1 MLETRMPFPPERP
14 TPTFP
19 YQIEAR
25 IGEGAMGIVY
35 RAVEPAL
42 ERRVAIKSLRAQM
55 LADEEPAVAREYRAR
70 FLQEARAAAALSHPG
85 AATIYRIGEEDGSPY
100 IAMEWLEGKTLE
112 EVMSLEGKL
121 PPERAVP
128 LVIDLL
134 STLDAAHRNG
144 VVHRDIKPA
153 NLVLLPDGR
162 LKVTDFGIAFLRGS
176 DLVKTQAGFV
186 LATPR
191 FASPEQLR
199 GEEVDGRSDLFS
211 TGILLFHLLTGRFP
225 FAGTDFLQVASSV
238 FRDEPTPLRSVE
250 PSLSPALESVVGRT
264 LAKDREARYRT
275 AGDLARALAEAQSA
289 TAAATVMSGAAPAKA
304 GASTILRNLPPDA
317 PNAAAAAARSWPAKD
332 LGTQGSK
339 TLLERLLDRPLH
351 AAAFAGAALLDDA
364 CLFLADGLVLAA
376 VDTRSGE
383 TGDAVIEALP
393 AKVRAVLHPIPEG
406 LGPGCVRQL
415 ASLLHPP
422 RLRHKGFDSKYVNLP
437 GLIASLGEERFD
449 GALRMRRESGVVAA
463 LLFCG
468 GVPMLSLFSAGWEGV
483 PVERPWQEWIGS
495 VAVQADVVECRQMPC
510 FLSFRRELRNFEV
523 RVTPGVPLD
532 AGSSGRRPASASGT
546 MRTPAP
552 VISAASSSA
561 EGTANPLFAEDP
573 MARFLRWSLEEAP
586 RFFAERDRTA
596 RWKYLV
602 EWLADVRRAVLHHDL
617 PRTGTPATDFFDLA
631 TFDAGGRVLH
641 LAQRVSRATREVLAA
656 FKEDVVRA
664 KTARLKG
671 GDVGGAILVARSF
684 DDATLE
690 AYNTTELGSTGRF
703 TFGVEE
709 TFTKYE
715 GFVRVG
721 PRRGF
726 HLLLVQETDDGFTP
740 ILG

>member
-1 MLETRMPFPPERP
+1 MPFPPERP

-19 YQIEAR
+19 YQVEAK

-85 AATIYRIGEEDGSPY
+85 ATTIYRIGEEDGSPY
-100 IAMEWLEGKTLE
+100 IAMEWLEGRTLE
-112 EVMSLEGKL
+112 AVMATEGRL
-121 PPERAVP
+121 APERAVAM
-128 LVIDLL
+128 VVDLL
-134 STLDAAHRNG
+134 GTLDAAHRNG
-144 VVHRDIKPA
+144 VVHRDVKPA

-162 LKVTDFGIAFLRGS
+162 LKVTDFGIARLRGS

-199 GEEVDGRSDLFS
+199 GEDVDGRSDLFS

-225 FAGTDFLQVASSV
+225 FAGTDFLQVASAV
-238 FRDEPTPLRSVE
+238 FRDEPTPLRAID
-250 PSLSPALESVVGRT
+250 PSLSPALEAVVQRS

-275 AGDLARALAEAQSA
+275 AVEMARALAEAQ
-289 TAAATVMSGAAPAKA
+289 
-304 GASTILRNLPPDA
+304 
-317 PNAAAAAARSWPAKD
+317 AAAAAVTVVAASPAPARAAASAILRDLPVEAPQAAVAVARTWPGRD
-332 LGTQGSK
+332 LGSQGSK

-351 AAAFAGAALLDDA
+351 ALAFAGAAMLDDA
-364 CLFLADGLVLAA
+364 CLFLAGGLVLAA
-376 VDTRSGE
+376 VDTRTWA
-383 TGDAVIEALP
+383 TGDAVIESLP
-393 AKVRAVLHPIPEG
+393 IKVGAVLHPVPEE

-422 RLRHKGFDSKYVNLP
+422 RLRHEGFDSRYVNLP
-437 GLIASLGEERFD
+437 GLIAALGEERFD
-449 GALRMRRESGVVAA
+449 GALRMRREAGVVGA

-468 GVPMLSLFSAGWEGV
+468 GVPVLSLFSAGWEGV
-483 PVERPWQEWIGS
+483 PVERPWQEWMAG
-495 VAVQADVVECRQMPC
+495 VALRADVVECRQMPC
-510 FLSFRRELRNFEV
+510 FLSFRRELRNAGV
-523 RVTPGVPLD
+523 QVT
-532 AGSSGRRPASASGT
+532 SGEL
-546 MRTPAP
+546 AP
-552 VISAASSSA
+552 ECA
-561 EGTANPLFAEDP
+561 ESPLFAEDP
-573 MARFLRWSLEEAP
+573 IVRFLRWSLTEAP
-586 RFFAERDRTA
+586 RFFAERERTA

-602 EWLADVRRAVLHHDL
+602 EWLADVRRAALHHDL

-631 TFDAGGRVLH
+631 TFDEGGRVLH
-641 LAQRVSRATREVLAA
+641 LAQRVARATPEVLAA
-656 FKEDVVRA
+656 FKDDVVRA

-684 DDATLE
+684 DDATVE
-690 AYNTTELGSTGRF
+690 AWRSAELGSTGRF

-709 TFTKYE
+709 SFTKYE

-726 HLLLVQETDDGFTP
+726 HLLLVEETDEGFTP
-740 ILG
+740 VLG

>member
-1 MLETRMPFPPERP
+1 MPFPPERP

-35 RAVEPAL
+35 RAIEPAL
-42 ERRVAIKSLRAQM
+42 ERRVAIKSLRAHM
-55 LADEEPAVAREYRAR
+55 LAGEEPGVAQEYRAR

-100 IAMEWLEGKTLE
+100 IAMEWLEGSTLE
-112 EVMSLEGKL
+112 EVMSREGKL
-121 PPERAVP
+121 PPERAIP

-134 STLDAAHRNG
+134 GTLDAAHRNG

-162 LKVTDFGIAFLRGS
+162 LKVTDFGIARLKGS
-176 DLVKTQAGFV
+176 DLVKTQAGYV

-225 FAGTDFLQVASSV
+225 FAGTDFLQVASAV
-238 FRDEPTPLRSVE
+238 FRDAPTSLRSLE
-250 PSLSPALESVVGRT
+250 PSLSPALESLVERT
-264 LAKDREARYRT
+264 LAKDREARHRT
-275 AGDLARALAEAQSA
+275 AADLARALAEIQSA
-289 TAAATVMSGAAPAKA
+289 ALAVTAATAVTPASPKA
-304 GASTILRNLPPDA
+304 GPSVVLRDIPAEA
-317 PNAAAAAARSWPAKD
+317 PHAAAAAARSWPARD
-332 LGTQGSK
+332 LGAQGSK
-339 TLLERLLDRPLH
+339 SLLERLLDRPLH
-351 AAAFAGAALLDDA
+351 APAFAGAALLDDA

-376 VDTRSGE
+376 VDTKTGV
-383 TGDAVIEALP
+383 TGDAVLEALP
-393 AKVRAVLHPIPEG
+393 AKVRAVLHPAPEG
-406 LGPGCVRQL
+406 LGAGCVRQL

-422 RLRHKGFDSKYVNLP
+422 RLRHEGFDSKYVNLP
-437 GLIASLGEERFD
+437 GLIAALGEERFD

-468 GVPMLSLFSAGWEGV
+468 GVPVLSLFSTGWEGV
-483 PVERPWQEWIGS
+483 PVERPWQEWIGT
-495 VAVQADVVECRQMPC
+495 VAVRADVVECRQMPC
-510 FLSFRRELRNFEV
+510 FLSFRRELRNAEV
-523 RVTPGVPLD
+523 EVAPGVPVT
-532 AGSSGRRPASASGT
+532 G
-546 MRTPAP
+546 
-552 VISAASSSA
+552 
-561 EGTANPLFAEDP
+561 ETAHPLFAEDP

-602 EWLADVRRAVLHHDL
+602 EWLADVRRAALHHDL
-617 PRTGTPATDFFDLA
+617 PRTGTAATDFFDLA

-641 LAQRVSRATREVLAA
+641 LAQRVSRATPEVLAA

-690 AYNTTELGSTGRF
+690 AYNRTELGSTGRF

-709 TFTKYE
+709 SFTKYE

-726 HLLLVQETDDGFTP
+726 HLLLVQETDGGFTP
-740 ILG
+740 ILS

>member
-1 MLETRMPFPPERP
+1 MPFPPERP

-35 RAVEPAL
+35 RAIEPAL

-55 LADEEPAVAREYRAR
+55 LAGEEPAVAQEYRAR

-121 PPERAVP
+121 PPERAIP

-134 STLDAAHRNG
+134 GTLDNAHRSG

-162 LKVTDFGIAFLRGS
+162 LKVTDFGIARLRGS

-238 FRDEPTPLRSVE
+238 FRDEPTPLRTLE
-250 PSLSPALESVVGRT
+250 PSLSPALESVMERT
-264 LAKDREARYRT
+264 LAKDREARYST
-275 AGDLARALAEAQSA
+275 ATDMARALAEVQTVA
-289 TAAATVMSGAAPAKA
+289 AAATVIAQAPAKA
-304 GASTILRNLPPDA
+304 GASTILRNLPAEA
-317 PNAAAAAARSWPAKD
+317 PHAAAAAARSWPARD
-332 LGTQGSK
+332 LGAQGSK
-339 TLLERLLDRPLH
+339 TLIDRLLDRPLH
-351 AAAFAGAALLDDA
+351 APAFAGAALLDEA

-393 AKVRAVLHPIPEG
+393 AKVRAVLHPVPEG

-463 LLFCG
+463 LLFCD
-468 GVPMLSLFSAGWEGV
+468 GVPVLSLFSAGWDGV
-483 PVERPWQEWIGS
+483 PVERPWQDWIGS
-495 VAVQADVVECRQMPC
+495 VAVQADVIESRQMPC
-510 FLSFRRELRNFEV
+510 FLSYRRELRNAEV
-523 RVTPGVPLD
+523 QVTR
-532 AGSSGRRPASASGT
+532 A
-546 MRTPAP
+546 PAP
-552 VISAASSSA
+552 AIAS
-561 EGTANPLFAEDP
+561 EGIANPLLAEDP
-573 MARFLRWSLEEAP
+573 MTRFLRWSLEEAP
-586 RFFAERDRTA
+586 RFFAERERTA

-602 EWLADVRRAVLHHDL
+602 EWLADVRRATLHHDL

-631 TFDAGGRVLH
+631 TFDGDGRVLH
-641 LAQRVSRATREVLAA
+641 LAQRVSRATPEILAA
-656 FKEDVVRA
+656 FKDDVVRA

-690 AYNTTELGSTGRF
+690 AYRNTELGSTGRF

-709 TFTKYE
+709 SFTKYE

-726 HLLLVQETDDGFTP
+726 HLLLVEETDDGFTP

>member
-1 MLETRMPFPPERP
+1 MLEPAMPFPPERP

-19 YQIEAR
+19 YQVEAR

-55 LADEEPAVAREYRAR
+55 LADEEPAVAMEYRAR
-70 FLQEARAAAALSHPG
+70 FLQEARAAAALSNPG

-121 PPERAVP
+121 PPERAVA

-134 STLDAAHRNG
+134 GTLDAAHRNG

-162 LKVTDFGIAFLRGS
+162 LKVTDFGIARLRGS
-176 DLVKTQAGFV
+176 NLVKTQAGFV

-225 FAGTDFLQVASSV
+225 FAGTDFLQVANAV
-238 FRDEPTPLRSVE
+238 FRDEPTPLRALE
-250 PSLSPALESVVGRT
+250 PSLSPALESVLERT
-264 LAKDREARYRT
+264 LAKDREGRYRT
-275 AGDLARALAEAQSA
+275 AAEMARALAEAQSA
-289 TAAATVMSGAAPAKA
+289 AAAATVMSASLAPARA
-304 GASTILRNLPPDA
+304 GASTILRNLPAEA
-317 PNAAAAAARSWPAKD
+317 PHAAAAAARSWPARD
-332 LGTQGSK
+332 LGAQGSK
-339 TLLERLLDRPLH
+339 SLIERLLDRPLH
-351 AAAFAGAALLDDA
+351 APAFAGAALLDDA

-383 TGDAVIEALP
+383 TGDAVLEALP
-393 AKVRAVLHPIPEG
+393 AKVRAVLHPAPEG

-422 RLRHKGFDSKYVNLP
+422 RLRHKGFDSKYVSLP
-437 GLIASLGEERFD
+437 GLIAALGEERFD
-449 GALRMRRESGVVAA
+449 GALRMRREMGVVAA

-468 GVPMLSLFSAGWEGV
+468 GVPVLSLFSTGWEGV

-495 VAVQADVVECRQMPC
+495 VAVQADVIESRQMPC
-510 FLSFRRELRNFEV
+510 FLSFRRELRNVEV
-523 RVTPGVPLD
+523 QVVTSGAGVPMG
-532 AGSSGRRPASASGT
+532 AGSSGRRLASSSGT
-546 MRTPAP
+546 LRAPAP
-552 VISAASSSA
+552 VIIPEGAAH
-561 EGTANPLFAEDP
+561 PLLAEDP

-586 RFFAERDRTA
+586 RFFAERERTA

-641 LAQRVSRATREVLAA
+641 LAQRVSHATPEVLAT
-656 FKEDVVRA
+656 FKDDVVRA
-664 KTARLKG
+664 KTARLKA

-690 AYNTTELGSTGRF
+690 AYNSTELGSTGRF

-709 TFTKYE
+709 SFTKYE

>member
-1 MLETRMPFPPERP
+1 MPFPPERP

-19 YQIEAR
+19 YQVEAR
-25 IGEGAMGIVY
+25 IGEGAMGVVY
-35 RAVEPAL
+35 RAIEPAL
-42 ERRVAIKSLRAQM
+42 ERRVAIKSLRAQI
-55 LADEEPAVAREYRAR
+55 LSGEEPAVATEYRAR

-112 EVMSLEGKL
+112 EVMSQEGKL
-121 PPERAVP
+121 PPERVVP
-128 LVIDLL
+128 LMVDLL
-134 STLDAAHRNG
+134 GTLDAAHRNG

-162 LKVTDFGIAFLRGS
+162 LKVTDFGIARLRGS

-211 TGILLFHLLTGRFP
+211 AGILMFHLLTGRFP

-238 FRDEPTPLRSVE
+238 FRDEPTPLRAFE
-250 PSLSPALESVVGRT
+250 PSLSPALESVLERT

-275 AGDLARALAEAQSA
+275 AAEMARALAEMQKAA
-289 TAAATVMSGAAPAKA
+289 AAATIMSAAAAATAPARA
-304 GASTILRNLPPDA
+304 EASTILRNLPAEA
-317 PNAAAAAARSWPAKD
+317 PHAAAAAARSWPARD
-332 LGTQGSK
+332 LGAQGSK
-339 TLLERLLDRPLH
+339 SLLDRLLDRPLH
-351 AAAFAGAALLDDA
+351 APAFAGAALLDDA

-383 TGDAVIEALP
+383 TGDAVLEALP
-393 AKVRAVLHPIPEG
+393 AKVRAVLHPAPEG

-437 GLIASLGEERFD
+437 GLIAALGEERFD

-468 GVPMLSLFSAGWEGV
+468 GVPVLSLFSAGWEGI
-483 PVERPWQEWIGS
+483 PVERPWQEWIGN
-495 VAVQADVVECRQMPC
+495 VAVQADVIECRQMPC
-510 FLSFRRELRNFEV
+510 FLSFRRELRNAEV
-523 RVTPGVPLD
+523 QVTR
-532 AGSSGRRPASASGT
+532 A
-546 MRTPAP
+546 PAP
-552 VISAASSSA
+552 VISADGAVH
-561 EGTANPLFAEDP
+561 PLFAEDP

-586 RFFAERDRTA
+586 RFFAERERTA

-602 EWLADVRRAVLHHDL
+602 EWLADVRRAALHHDL
-617 PRTGTPATDFFDLA
+617 PRTGTPATDYFDLA

-641 LAQRVSRATREVLAA
+641 LAQRVSRATPEVLAA
-656 FKEDVVRA
+656 FKDDVIRA

-690 AYNTTELGSTGRF
+690 AYHTTELGSTGRF

-709 TFTKYE
+709 SFTKYE

-726 HLLLVQETDDGFTP
+726 HLLLVQESDDGFTP
-740 ILG
+740 ILS

>member
-1 MLETRMPFPPERP
+1 MPFPPERP

-35 RAVEPAL
+35 RAIEPAL

-55 LADEEPAVAREYRAR
+55 LADEEPAAALEYRAR

-112 EVMSLEGKL
+112 EVMALEGKL
-121 PPERAVP
+121 APERVVA
-128 LVIDLL
+128 LMIDLL

-162 LKVTDFGIAFLRGS
+162 LKVTDFGIARLRGS

-211 TGILLFHLLTGRFP
+211 TGILMFHLLTGRFP
-225 FAGTDFLQVASSV
+225 FAGTDFLQVASAV
-238 FRDEPTPLRSVE
+238 LRDEPTRLRAFE
-250 PSLSPALESVVGRT
+250 PSLSAALESVVERT
-264 LAKDREARYRT
+264 LARDREKRYNT
-275 AGDLARALAEAQSA
+275 AAEMARALAEAQSA
-289 TAAATVMSGAAPAKA
+289 AVAATLITQSPVKA
-304 GASTILRNLPPDA
+304 EASAILRNLPAEA
-317 PNAAAAAARSWPAKD
+317 PHAAAAAARSWPARD
-332 LGTQGSK
+332 LGAQGSK
-339 TLLERLLDRPLH
+339 SLLERLLDRPLH
-351 AAAFAGAALLDDA
+351 APAFAGAALLDDA

-383 TGDAVIEALP
+383 TGDAVLEALP
-393 AKVRAVLHPIPEG
+393 AKVRAVLHPAPEG
-406 LGPGCVRQL
+406 PGPGCVRQL

-449 GALRMRRESGVVAA
+449 GALRMRREMGVVAA

-468 GVPMLSLFSAGWEGV
+468 GKPVLSLFSAGWDGI
-483 PVERPWQEWIGS
+483 PVERPWQEWIGD
-495 VAVQADVVECRQMPC
+495 VAVQADVIESRQMPC
-510 FLSFRRELRNFEV
+510 FLSFRRELRNAEIQ
-523 RVTPGVPLD
+523 VTPGVPLD
-532 AGSSGRRPASASGT
+532 AGSSGRRPATSASGT
-546 MRTPAP
+546 MRAPAP
-552 VISAASSSA
+552 VISS
-561 EGTANPLFAEDP
+561 EGTSNPLFAEDP
-573 MARFLRWSLEEAP
+573 MVRFLRWSLEEAP
-586 RFFAERDRTA
+586 RFFAERERTA

-602 EWLADVRRAVLHHDL
+602 EWLADVRRAALHHDL

-641 LAQRVSRATREVLAA
+641 LAQRVSRATPEVLAA

-690 AYNTTELGSTGRF
+690 AYHTTELGSTGRF

-709 TFTKYE
+709 SFTKYE

>member
-1 MLETRMPFPPERP
+1 MPFPPERP

-35 RAVEPAL
+35 RATEPAL

-55 LADEEPAVAREYRAR
+55 LAGEEPAVALEYRAR

-121 PPERAVP
+121 PPDRVVS
-128 LVIDLL
+128 LMIDLL
-134 STLDAAHRNG
+134 GTLDNAHRNG

-162 LKVTDFGIAFLRGS
+162 LKVTDFGIARLRGS
-176 DLVKTQAGFV
+176 NLVKTQAGFV

-199 GEEVDGRSDLFS
+199 GEDVDGRSDLFS
-211 TGILLFHLLTGRFP
+211 AGILMFHLLTGRFP
-225 FAGTDFLQVASSV
+225 FAGTDFLQVASAV
-238 FRDEPTPLRSVE
+238 LRDEPTSIRSFE

-264 LAKDREARYRT
+264 LAKDREARYPT
-275 AGDLARALAEAQSA
+275 AKEMARALAEVQKA
-289 TAAATVMSGAAPAKA
+289 TVAATVMAAGTAAASPVSA
-304 GASTILRNLPPDA
+304 GASTILRDLPAEA
-317 PNAAAAAARSWPAKD
+317 PHAAAAAARSWPARD

-339 TLLERLLDRPLH
+339 SLLDRLLDRPLH
-351 AAAFAGAALLDDA
+351 APAFAGAALLDDA

-383 TGDAVIEALP
+383 TGDAVLEALP
-393 AKVRAVLHPIPEG
+393 AKVRAVLHPAPEE
-406 LGPGCVRQL
+406 LGAPCVRQL

-422 RLRHKGFDSKYVNLP
+422 RLRHAGFDSKYVNLP
-437 GLIASLGEERFD
+437 GLVASLGEERFD
-449 GALRMRRESGVVAA
+449 GALRMRREMGVVAA

-468 GVPMLSLFSAGWEGV
+468 GVPVLSLFSAGWDGV
-483 PVERPWQEWIGS
+483 PVERPWQEWIGG
-495 VAVQADVVECRQMPC
+495 VAVQADVIECRQMPC
-510 FLSFRRELRNFEV
+510 FLSYRRELRDAEV
-523 RVTPGVPLD
+523 QVTR
-532 AGSSGRRPASASGT
+532 A
-546 MRTPAP
+546 PAP
-552 VISAASSSA
+552 VIAP
-561 EGTANPLFAEDP
+561 EGTAHPLLAEDP

-586 RFFAERDRTA
+586 RFFAERERTA

-602 EWLADVRRAVLHHDL
+602 EWLADVRRAAFHHDL
-617 PRTGTPATDFFDLA
+617 PRTGTTATDFFDLA
-631 TFDAGGRVLH
+631 TFDAEGRVLH
-641 LAQRVSRATREVLAA
+641 LAQRVSRATPEVLAA
-656 FKEDVVRA
+656 FKEDVIRA

-671 GDVGGAILVARSF
+671 GDVGGAILVARDF

-690 AYNTTELGSTGRF
+690 AYNKPDLGSTGRF

-709 TFTKYE
+709 SFTKYE

-726 HLLLVQETDDGFTP
+726 HLLLVRETDDGFTP
-740 ILG
+740 LLS

>member
-1 MLETRMPFPPERP
+1 MLEPAMPFPPERP

-19 YQIEAR
+19 YQVEAR

-35 RAVEPAL
+35 RAIEPSL

-55 LADEEPAVAREYRAR
+55 LAGEEPAVALEYRAR

-112 EVMSLEGKL
+112 EVMSEEGKL
-121 PPERAVP
+121 PPERVVS
-128 LVIDLL
+128 LMIDLL
-134 STLDAAHRNG
+134 STLDNAHRNG

-162 LKVTDFGIAFLRGS
+162 LKVTDFGIARLRGS

-211 TGILLFHLLTGRFP
+211 AGILMFHLLTGRFP
-225 FAGTDFLQVASSV
+225 FAGTDFLQVASAV
-238 FRDEPTPLRSVE
+238 LRDPPTPLRSFE
-250 PSLSPALESVVGRT
+250 PSLSPALESVVART
-264 LAKDREARYRT
+264 LARDREGRYST
-275 AGDLARALAEAQSA
+275 ATEMARALAEVQKAA
-289 TAAATVMSGAAPAKA
+289 VAATVMTPAPAAVQA
-304 GASTILRNLPPDA
+304 GTSTILRNLPAEA
-317 PNAAAAAARSWPAKD
+317 PHAAAGAARSWPARD
-332 LGTQGSK
+332 LGAQGSK
-339 TLLERLLDRPLH
+339 SLLDRLLDRPLH
-351 AAAFAGAALLDDA
+351 APAFAGAAMLDDA

-376 VDTRSGE
+376 VDTRTGE
-383 TGDAVIEALP
+383 TGDAVLEALP
-393 AKVRAVLHPIPEG
+393 AKVRAVLHPAPEE

-422 RLRHKGFDSKYVNLP
+422 RPRHEGFDSKYVNLP

-449 GALRMRRESGVVAA
+449 GALRMRREMGVVAA

-468 GVPMLSLFSAGWEGV
+468 GVPVLSLFSAGWEGV

-495 VAVQADVVECRQMPC
+495 VAVQADVIECRQMPC
-510 FLSFRRELRNFEV
+510 FLSYQREPRNAEV
-523 RVTPGVPLD
+523 QVTR
-532 AGSSGRRPASASGT
+532 A
-546 MRTPAP
+546 PAP
-552 VISAASSSA
+552 VIAS
-561 EGTANPLFAEDP
+561 EGIAHPLLAEDP

-602 EWLADVRRAVLHHDL
+602 EWLADVRRAALHHDL

-631 TFDAGGRVLH
+631 TFDADGRVLH
-641 LAQRVSRATREVLAA
+641 LAQRVSRATPEVLAA
-656 FKEDVVRA
+656 FKEDVIRA

-671 GDVGGAILVARSF
+671 GDIGGAVLVARGF

-690 AYNTTELGSTGRF
+690 AYHTTELGSTGRF

-709 TFTKYE
+709 SFTKYE

-740 ILG
+740 ILS

>member
-1 MLETRMPFPPERP
+1 MLETRMSFPPERP
-14 TPTFP
+14 TLTFP

-35 RAVEPAL
+35 RAIEPAL

-55 LADEEPAVAREYRAR
+55 LADEGPAVAKEYRAR

-112 EVMSLEGKL
+112 EVMSREGKL

-134 STLDAAHRNG
+134 GTLDAAHRNG

-162 LKVTDFGIAFLRGS
+162 LKVTDFGIARLRGS

-225 FAGTDFLQVASSV
+225 FGGTDFLQVASAV
-238 FRDEPTPLRSVE
+238 FRDEPTPLRAVE
-250 PSLSPALESVVGRT
+250 PSLSPALESVVERT
-264 LAKDREARYRT
+264 LAKDRERRYST
-275 AGDLARALAEAQSA
+275 AADMARALIEAQSA
-289 TAAATVMSGAAPAKA
+289 TAAATVMSAAAATAKA
-304 GASTILRNLPPDA
+304 GASTILRDLPADA
-317 PNAAAAAARSWPAKD
+317 PHAAAAAARSWPAKD
-332 LGTQGSK
+332 LGAQGSK
-339 TLLERLLDRPLH
+339 SLLERLLDRPLH
-351 AAAFAGAALLDDA
+351 APAFAGAALLDDA

-376 VDTRSGE
+376 VDTRTGE
-383 TGDAVIEALP
+383 TGDAVLEALP
-393 AKVRAVLHPIPEG
+393 AKVRAVLHPVPEG

-468 GVPMLSLFSAGWEGV
+468 GVPVLSLFSAGWEGV
-483 PVERPWQEWIGS
+483 PVERPWQEWIGN
-495 VAVQADVVECRQMPC
+495 VAVQADVIECRQMPC
-510 FLSFRRELRNFEV
+510 FLSFRRELRNAEV
-523 RVTPGVPLD
+523 RVTPGMPLD

-546 MRTPAP
+546 LRAPAP
-552 VISAASSSA
+552 VIAA
-561 EGTANPLFAEDP
+561 EGAANPLLAEDP
-573 MARFLRWSLEEAP
+573 IYRFLRWSLEEAP

-631 TFDAGGRVLH
+631 TFDGDGRVLH
-641 LAQRVSRATREVLAA
+641 LAQRVSRATPEVLAA

-671 GDVGGAILVARSF
+671 GDVGGAILVARTF

-709 TFTKYE
+709 SFTKYE

>member
-1 MLETRMPFPPERP
+1 MPFPPERP

-19 YQIEAR
+19 YQVEAK
-25 IGEGAMGIVY
+25 IGEGAMGVVY

-55 LADEEPAVAREYRAR
+55 LAGEEPEVAREYRAR

-112 EVMSLEGKL
+112 EVMSREGRL

-134 STLDAAHRNG
+134 GTLDAAHRNG
-144 VVHRDIKPA
+144 VVHRDVKPA

-162 LKVTDFGIAFLRGS
+162 LKVTDFGIARLKGS

-199 GEEVDGRSDLFS
+199 GEDVDGRSDLFS

-225 FAGTDFLQVASSV
+225 FAGTDFLQVASAV
-238 FRDEPTPLRSVE
+238 FRDEPTPLRAVD
-250 PSLSPALESVVGRT
+250 PSLSPALEAVLQRA

-275 AGDLARALAEAQSA
+275 AVDMVRALAEVQ
-289 TAAATVMSGAAPAKA
+289 TAAAAPTVISPAPART
-304 GASTILRNLPPDA
+304 GRSTILRDLPADGA
-317 PNAAAAAARSWPAKD
+317 QAAAAAARSWPARD
-332 LGTQGSK
+332 LGAQGSK

-351 AAAFAGAALLDDA
+351 APAFAGAALLDDA

-376 VDTRSGE
+376 VDTRTWA
-383 TGDAVIEALP
+383 TGDAVIESLP
-393 AKVRAVLHPIPEG
+393 AKVRAVLHPVPEE

-422 RLRHKGFDSKYVNLP
+422 RVRHEGFDSRYVNLP
-437 GLIASLGEERFD
+437 GLIAALGEERFD
-449 GALRMRRESGVVAA
+449 GALRMRREEGVIGA

-468 GVPMLSLFSAGWEGV
+468 GVPVLSLFSAGWEGV
-483 PVERPWQEWIGS
+483 PVERPWQEWMAG
-495 VAVQADVVECRQMPC
+495 AALRADVVECRQIPC
-510 FLSFRRELRNFEV
+510 FVSFRRELRNAEI
-523 RVTPGVPLD
+523 RVTPGVP
-532 AGSSGRRPASASGT
+532 
-546 MRTPAP
+546 
-552 VISAASSSA
+552 VA
-561 EGTANPLFAEDP
+561 EGAESPLVAEDP
-573 MARFLRWSLEEAP
+573 IVRFLRWSLEEAP
-586 RFFAERDRTA
+586 RFFAERERTA

-602 EWLADVRRAVLHHDL
+602 EWLADVCRAVLHHDL

-631 TFDAGGRVLH
+631 TFDEGGRVLH
-641 LAQRVSRATREVLAA
+641 LAQRVARATPGVLAA
-656 FKEDVVRA
+656 FKDDVVRA

-671 GDVGGAILVARSF
+671 GDVGGAILVARTF

-690 AYNTTELGSTGRF
+690 AWRNTELGSTGRF

-709 TFTKYE
+709 SFTKYE

-726 HLLLVQETDDGFTP
+726 HLLLVEETDEGFTP
-740 ILG
+740 VLG

>member
-1 MLETRMPFPPERP
+1 
-14 TPTFP
+14 
-19 YQIEAR
+19 
-25 IGEGAMGIVY
+25 Y
-35 RAVEPAL
+35 RAIEPSL

-55 LADEEPAVAREYRAR
+55 LAGEEPAVASEYRAR

-100 IAMEWLEGKTLE
+100 IAMEWLEGRTLE
-112 EVMSLEGKL
+112 EVMSQEGKL
-121 PPERAVP
+121 APERVVS
-128 LVIDLL
+128 LMIDLL

-162 LKVTDFGIAFLRGS
+162 LKVTDFGIARLRGS

-199 GEEVDGRSDLFS
+199 GEEVDGRSDLLS
-211 TGILLFHLLTGRFP
+211 TGILMFHLLTGRFP
-225 FAGTDFLQVASSV
+225 FGGTDFLQVASAV
-238 FRDEPTPLRSVE
+238 FRDEPTPLRAFE
-250 PSLSPALESVVGRT
+250 PSLSAALESVVERT
-264 LAKDREARYRT
+264 LSKDREARYST
-275 AGDLARALAEAQSA
+275 AAEMARALAQVQSA
-289 TAAATVMSGAAPAKA
+289 TAAPTVMSAAAAAIKA
-304 GASTILRNLPPDA
+304 GTSTILRNLPPEA
-317 PNAAAAAARSWPAKD
+317 PYAAAAAARSWPARD
-332 LGTQGSK
+332 LGAQGSK
-339 TLLERLLDRPLH
+339 SLLERLLDRPLH
-351 AAAFAGAALLDDA
+351 APAFAGAALLDDA

-376 VDTRSGE
+376 VDTRTGE
-383 TGDAVIEALP
+383 TGDAVLEALP
-393 AKVRAVLHPIPEG
+393 AKVRAVLHPTPEG
-406 LGPGCVRQL
+406 LGAGCVRQL

-422 RLRHKGFDSKYVNLP
+422 RLRHEGFDSKYVNLP

-468 GVPMLSLFSAGWEGV
+468 GVPVLSLFSAGWEGV

-510 FLSFRRELRNFEV
+510 FLSFQRELRNAEV
-523 RVTPGVPLD
+523 QVT
-532 AGSSGRRPASASGT
+532 
-546 MRTPAP
+546 RTPAP
-552 VISAASSSA
+552 VIVS
-561 EGTANPLFAEDP
+561 EGTANPLLAEDP

-586 RFFAERDRTA
+586 RFFAERERTA

-602 EWLADVRRAVLHHDL
+602 EWLADVRRAALHHDL

-631 TFDAGGRVLH
+631 TFDADGRVLH
-641 LAQRVSRATREVLAA
+641 LAQRVSRATPEVLAA
-656 FKEDVVRA
+656 FKDDVVRA

-709 TFTKYE
+709 SFTKYE

-726 HLLLVQETDDGFTP
+726 HLLLVQETDAGFTP
-740 ILG
+740 ILS

>member
-1 MLETRMPFPPERP
+1 MPFPPERP

-35 RAVEPAL
+35 RAIEPAL
-42 ERRVAIKSLRAQM
+42 ERRVAIKSLRAQI
-55 LADEEPAVAREYRAR
+55 LSGEEPGVASEYRAR

-121 PPERAVP
+121 PPERTVP
-128 LVIDLL
+128 LIIDLL
-134 STLDAAHRNG
+134 GTLDAAHRNG

-162 LKVTDFGIAFLRGS
+162 LKVTDFGIARLRGS

-211 TGILLFHLLTGRFP
+211 TGILMFHLLTGRFP

-238 FRDEPTPLRSVE
+238 FRDDPTPLRTFE
-250 PSLSPALESVVGRT
+250 PSLSAALESVVERT
-264 LAKDREARYRT
+264 LSKDREARYRT
-275 AGDLARALAEAQSA
+275 AADMARALAEVQSA
-289 TAAATVMSGAAPAKA
+289 AAAATVISGAAAPAKA
-304 GASTILRNLPPDA
+304 GGSTILRNLPAEA
-317 PNAAAAAARSWPAKD
+317 PQAAAAAARSWPARD
-332 LGTQGSK
+332 LGAQGSK
-339 TLLERLLDRPLH
+339 SLLERLLDRPLH
-351 AAAFAGAALLDDA
+351 APAFASAALLDDA

-376 VDTRSGE
+376 VNTRSGE
-383 TGDAVIEALP
+383 TGDAVLEALP

-422 RLRHKGFDSKYVNLP
+422 RLRHEGFDSKYVNLP

-468 GVPMLSLFSAGWEGV
+468 GVPVLSLFSAGWEGV
-483 PVERPWQEWIGS
+483 PVERPWQEWIGN

-510 FLSFRRELRNFEV
+510 FLSFRRELRNAEV
-523 RVTPGVPLD
+523 QVVTSGAGVKAPIL
-532 AGSSGRRPASASGT
+532 
-546 MRTPAP
+546 TPE
-552 VISAASSSA
+552 SAAS
-561 EGTANPLFAEDP
+561 PLYAEDP
-573 MARFLRWSLEEAP
+573 IYRFLRWSLEEAP
-586 RFFAERDRTA
+586 RFFAERERTA

-602 EWLADVRRAVLHHDL
+602 EWLADVRRAALHHDL

-631 TFDAGGRVLH
+631 TFDADGRVLH
-641 LAQRVSRATREVLAA
+641 LAQRVSRATPEVLAA

-690 AYNTTELGSTGRF
+690 AYHTTELGSTGRF

-709 TFTKYE
+709 SFTKYE

-726 HLLLVQETDDGFTP
+726 HLLLVRETDDGFTP

>member
-1 MLETRMPFPPERP
+1 MLEPTMPFPPERP

-19 YQIEAR
+19 YQVEAR

-35 RAVEPAL
+35 RAIEPAL

-55 LADEEPAVAREYRAR
+55 LSGEEPAVALEYRAR

-121 PPERAVP
+121 AAERVVS
-128 LVIDLL
+128 LMIDLL

-162 LKVTDFGIAFLRGS
+162 LKVTDFGIARLRGS

-211 TGILLFHLLTGRFP
+211 AGILMFHLLTGRFP
-225 FAGTDFLQVASSV
+225 FAGTDFLQVASAV
-238 FRDEPTPLRSVE
+238 LRDEPTPLRSCE
-250 PSLSPALESVVGRT
+250 PSLSAALESVVERT
-264 LAKDREARYRT
+264 LAKDREARYST
-275 AGDLARALAEAQSA
+275 AADMARALADVQRAVALVS
-289 TAAATVMSGAAPAKA
+289 AAAEPVKA
-304 GASTILRNLPPDA
+304 GASTILRNLPVEA
-317 PNAAAAAARSWPAKD
+317 PHAAAAAARSWPAKD
-332 LGTQGSK
+332 LGAQGSK
-339 TLLERLLDRPLH
+339 SLIERLLDRPLH
-351 AAAFAGAALLDDA
+351 APAFAGAALLDDA

-383 TGDAVIEALP
+383 TGDAVLEALP
-393 AKVRAVLHPIPEG
+393 AKVRAVLHPVPVE
-406 LGPGCVRQL
+406 LGAPCVRQL

-422 RLRHKGFDSKYVNLP
+422 RLRHEGFDSKYVNLP

-468 GVPMLSLFSAGWEGV
+468 GVPVLSLFSQGWEGV
-483 PVERPWQEWIGS
+483 PVERPWQEWIGG
-495 VAVQADVVECRQMPC
+495 VAVRADVVECRQMPC
-510 FLSFRRELRNFEV
+510 FLSFRRELRNAEV
-523 RVTPGVPLD
+523 QVTR
-532 AGSSGRRPASASGT
+532 A
-546 MRTPAP
+546 PAP
-552 VISAASSSA
+552 MISAASSSA
-561 EGTANPLFAEDP
+561 EGTANPLLAEDP

-586 RFFAERDRTA
+586 RFFAERERTA

-602 EWLADVRRAVLHHDL
+602 EWLADVRRAAFHHDL
-617 PRTGTPATDFFDLA
+617 PRTGTTASDFFDLA
-631 TFDAGGRVLH
+631 TFDAEGRVLH
-641 LAQRVSRATREVLAA
+641 LAQRVSRATPEVLSA
-656 FKEDVVRA
+656 FKEDVICA

-671 GDVGGAILVARSF
+671 GDVGGAILVARGF

-690 AYNTTELGSTGRF
+690 AYNKPELNSTGRF

-709 TFTKYE
+709 SFTKYE

>member
-1 MLETRMPFPPERP
+1 MLEPRMPFPPERP

-19 YQIEAR
+19 YQVEAR

-35 RAVEPAL
+35 RATEPAL
-42 ERRVAIKSLRAQM
+42 ERRGGIKSLRAQI
-55 LADEEPAVAREYRAR
+55 LSGEEPAVAQEYRAR

-121 PPERAVP
+121 PPERAIP
-128 LVIDLL
+128 LIIDLL
-134 STLDAAHRNG
+134 GTLDAAHRNG

-162 LKVTDFGIAFLRGS
+162 LKVTDFGIARLQGS
-176 DLVKTQAGFV
+176 NLVKTQAGFV

-211 TGILLFHLLTGRFP
+211 TGILMFHLLTGRFP
-225 FAGTDFLQVASSV
+225 FAGTDFLQVASAV
-238 FRDEPTPLRSVE
+238 FRDEPTRLRAVE
-250 PSLSPALESVVGRT
+250 PSLSPALESLVGRT
-264 LAKDREARYRT
+264 LSKDREARYRT
-275 AGDLARALAEAQSA
+275 AADMARALAEVQSA
-289 TAAATVMSGAAPAKA
+289 TAAATIVTPAPPQA
-304 GASTILRNLPPDA
+304 GPSTILRDLPAEA
-317 PNAAAAAARSWPAKD
+317 PHAAAAAARSWAARD
-332 LGTQGSK
+332 LGAQGSK
-339 TLLERLLDRPLH
+339 SLIERLLDRPLH
-351 AAAFAGAALLDDA
+351 APAFAGAALLDDA

-376 VDTRSGE
+376 VDTRTGE
-383 TGDAVIEALP
+383 TGDAVLEALP
-393 AKVRAVLHPIPEG
+393 AKVRAVLHPAPEG

-422 RLRHKGFDSKYVNLP
+422 RLRHDGFDSKYVNLP

-468 GVPMLSLFSAGWEGV
+468 GVPVLSFFSAGWEGV
-483 PVERPWQEWIGS
+483 PVERPWQEWIGT
-495 VAVQADVVECRQMPC
+495 VAVQADVIECRQMPC
-510 FLSFRRELRNFEV
+510 FLSFRRELRNAEV
-523 RVTPGVPLD
+523 EVSPGVPLD
-532 AGSSGRRPASASGT
+532 GGS
-546 MRTPAP
+546 
-552 VISAASSSA
+552 
-561 EGTANPLFAEDP
+561 ANPLFAEDP

-586 RFFAERDRTA
+586 RFFAERERTA

-602 EWLADVRRAVLHHDL
+602 EWLADIRRAALHHDL

-631 TFDAGGRVLH
+631 TFDADGRVLH
-641 LAQRVSRATREVLAA
+641 LAQRVSRATPEVLAT

-671 GDVGGAILVARSF
+671 G
-684 DDATLE
+684 
-690 AYNTTELGSTGRF
+690 
-703 TFGVEE
+703 
-709 TFTKYE
+709 
-715 GFVRVG
+715 
-721 PRRGF
+721 
-726 HLLLVQETDDGFTP
+726 
-740 ILG
+740 

>member
-1 MLETRMPFPPERP
+1 MLEPAMPFPPERP

-35 RAVEPAL
+35 RAIEPSL

-55 LADEEPAVAREYRAR
+55 LAGEEPAVALEYRAR

-121 PPERAVP
+121 APERVVS
-128 LVIDLL
+128 LIIDLL

-162 LKVTDFGIAFLRGS
+162 LKVTDFGIARLRGS

-211 TGILLFHLLTGRFP
+211 TGILMFHLLTGRFP
-225 FAGTDFLQVASSV
+225 FGGTDFLQVASAV
-238 FRDEPTPLRSVE
+238 FRDAPTSLRTFE
-250 PSLSPALESVVGRT
+250 PSLSAALESVVERT
-264 LAKDREARYRT
+264 LAKDREARYST
-275 AGDLARALAEAQSA
+275 AADMARALTEVQKAAL
-289 TAAATVMSGAAPAKA
+289 AATVMSGAAAAPVRAET
-304 GASTILRNLPPDA
+304 STILRNLPAAA
-317 PNAAAAAARSWPAKD
+317 PHAAAAAARSWPARD
-332 LGTQGSK
+332 LGAQGSK
-339 TLLERLLDRPLH
+339 SLLDRLLDRPLH
-351 AAAFAGAALLDDA
+351 APAFAGAALLDEA

-393 AKVRAVLHPIPEG
+393 AKVRAVLHPVPEE
-406 LGPGCVRQL
+406 LGAPCVRQL

-422 RLRHKGFDSKYVNLP
+422 RLRHEGFDSKYVNLP

-449 GALRMRRESGVVAA
+449 GALRMRRESDVVAA

-468 GVPMLSLFSAGWEGV
+468 GVPVLSLFSAGWDGV
-483 PVERPWQEWIGS
+483 PVERPWQEWIGG
-495 VAVQADVVECRQMPC
+495 VAVRADVVECRQMPC
-510 FLSFRRELRNFEV
+510 FLSFRRELRNAEV
-523 RVTPGVPLD
+523 QVTPGVPLE
-532 AGSSGRRPASASGT
+532 AGNS
-546 MRTPAP
+546 
-552 VISAASSSA
+552 
-561 EGTANPLFAEDP
+561 EGAANPLLAEDP

-586 RFFAERDRTA
+586 RFFAERERTA

-602 EWLADVRRAVLHHDL
+602 EWLADVRRAALYHDL

-631 TFDAGGRVLH
+631 TFDADGRVLH
-641 LAQRVSRATREVLAA
+641 LAQRISRATPEVLAA
-656 FKEDVVRA
+656 FKEDVIRA

-671 GDVGGAILVARSF
+671 GDVGGAVLVARSF

-690 AYNTTELGSTGRF
+690 AYNKPELGSTGRF

-709 TFTKYE
+709 SFTKYE

-740 ILG
+740 ILS

>member
-14 TPTFP
+14 TLTFP

-35 RAVEPAL
+35 RAIEPAL

-55 LADEEPAVAREYRAR
+55 LADEEPTVAREYRAR

-121 PPERAVP
+121 PPERALP
-128 LVIDLL
+128 LIIDLL
-134 STLDAAHRNG
+134 GTLDNAHRNG

-162 LKVTDFGIAFLRGS
+162 LKVTDFGIARLRGS

-186 LATPR
+186 MATPR

-238 FRDEPTPLRSVE
+238 FRDEPTPLRALE
-250 PSLSPALESVVGRT
+250 PSLSPALEGVLERT
-264 LAKDREARYRT
+264 LAKDREARYPT
-275 AGDLARALAEAQSA
+275 AAEMARALSETLAA
-289 TAAATVMSGAAPAKA
+289 TAAATLISSAPPKPA
-304 GASTILRNLPPDA
+304 ASTILRNLPPEA
-317 PNAAAAAARSWPAKD
+317 PQAAAAAARSWPARD
-332 LGTQGSK
+332 LGAQGSK

-351 AAAFAGAALLDDA
+351 APAFAGAALLDDA

-383 TGDAVIEALP
+383 TGDAVLESLP
-393 AKVRAVLHPIPEG
+393 AKVRAVLHPAPEG

-437 GLIASLGEERFD
+437 GLIAALGEERFD

-468 GVPMLSLFSAGWEGV
+468 GVPVLSLFSSGWEGV

-495 VAVQADVVECRQMPC
+495 VAVQADVIECRQMPC
-510 FLSFRRELRNFEV
+510 FLSFRRELRNHEV
-523 RVTPGVPLD
+523 QVTPGVALD
-532 AGSSGRRPASASGT
+532 AGSSGRRQASASGT
-546 MRTPAP
+546 LRAPAP
-552 VISAASSSA
+552 VLTAA
-561 EGTANPLFAEDP
+561 GLANPLFAEDP
-573 MARFLRWSLEEAP
+573 MTRFLRWSLEEAP
-586 RFFAERDRTA
+586 RFFAERERTA

-602 EWLADVRRAVLHHDL
+602 EWLADVRRAALHHDL

-631 TFDAGGRVLH
+631 TFDGDGRVLH
-641 LAQRVSRATREVLAA
+641 LAQRVSRATPEVLAA

-709 TFTKYE
+709 SFTKYE

-726 HLLLVQETDDGFTP
+726 HLLLVQETDDGFIP
-740 ILG
+740 VLG